1 MAHKNKKHSEG
12 GPSLGYKCAFIAIRN
27 ESGNL
32 LPRNPRFEE
41 SVIEQQIATTQKLFV
56 LEAHTGFLAAQ
67 LDYVFELNGKDCT
80 LRKFIATMQTL
91 PDKNGKTRDL
101 FQAVS

>member
-1 MAHKNKKHSEG
+1 MARFKQAQHVECEKKDLKRVMKYCRAEWPTKNKKETEG

-32 LPRNPRFEE
+32 LPRNTRFEE

-56 LEAHTGFLAAQ
+56 LEAHTGF
-67 LDYVFELNGKDCT
+67 
-80 LRKFIATMQTL
+80 
-91 PDKNGKTRDL
+91 
-101 FQAVS
+101 